1 MSISSSIRAL
11 LNIKGLKQKDLL
23 PAFGRTSI
31 QGLSNKFREERWS
44 AADLVTVA
52 DFTGCKLA
60 FILPDGER
68 VLISAGDPGTAAAGA
83 GPDLVQAAPAGN
95 MAEAMP
101 GRVTS
106 VNTDGK

>member
-52 DFTGCKLA
+52 EFTGCKLA

-68 VLISAGDPGTAAAGA
+68 VLISAGDPVAAAAGA
-83 GPDLVQAAPAGN
+83 GPDLVQAAPAGDT
-95 MAEAMP
+95 AGA
-101 GRVTS
+101 GRAGVTFS
-106 VNTDGK
+106 STGKK

>member
-68 VLISAGDPGTAAAGA
+68 VLISAGDPGTAGTAAS
-83 GPDLVQAAPAGN
+83 PDLVQAAPAGDT
-95 MAEAMP
+95 AGA
-101 GRVTS
+101 GQAGVTPA
-106 VNTDGK
+106 NTDEK

>member
-11 LNIKGLKQKDLL
+11 LNIKDLRQKDLL

-44 AADLVTVA
+44 AADLVTIA

-68 VLISAGDPGTAAAGA
+68 VLISAGPDLDQVPRGDMGAGAAG
-83 GPDLVQAAPAGN
+83 G
-95 MAEAMP
+95 
-101 GRVTS
+101 VTS
-106 VNTDGK
+106 VSTDEK